1 MKKQINISARCV
13 EGAKKSAKSA
23 KKVVKKISLTAI
35 VAGAC
40 ANAGL
45 SDLEAQAAQH
55 KAAASSAEAQFSF
68 DMQREAE
75 IPNMLRQM
83 NIAELTDFE
92 CREFLEDLYKMLD

>member
-45 SDLEAQAAQH
+45 SDLEAQAAQQAYNDL
-55 KAAASSAEAQFSF
+55 KKEYGKTVVDYNYSN
-68 DMQREAE
+68 
-75 IPNMLRQM
+75 P
-83 NIAELTDFE
+83 
-92 CREFLEDLYKMLD
+92 FLDLFKG